1 MLEAVAPE
9 VGIVAGARLEA
20 VITTASLSKAGK
32 SAWCR
37 REHGV
42 YAAELATLRAGTTAA
57 LAEPE
62 QTRAS
67 PRATH
72 ADRMRIK

>member
-1 MLEAVAPE
+1 MLEVVAPE

-20 VITTASLSKAGK
+20 AITTASLSKAGK

-42 YAAELATLRAGTTAA
+42 YAAELAKWRAGTTAA
-57 LAEPE
+57 PAEPE
-62 QTRAS
+62 QARAS
-67 PRATH
+67 ARATH
-72 ADRMRIK
+72 ADRKRIE